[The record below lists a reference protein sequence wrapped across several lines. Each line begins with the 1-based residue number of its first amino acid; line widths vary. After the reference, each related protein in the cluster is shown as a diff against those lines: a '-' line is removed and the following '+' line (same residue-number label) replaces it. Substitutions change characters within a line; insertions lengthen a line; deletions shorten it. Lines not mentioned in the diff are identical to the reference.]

1 MVLLDSRGDRSDTGP
16 LQLGGGSVRWAALVD
31 GLTAFGALAVTAMLV
46 CYALEPRSPWF
57 VLAFAGACLASSA
70 YGFLQGAW
78 PFGVV
83 ELAWAGVALRR
94 WWGRRATAAHAR

>member
-1 MVLLDSRGDRSDTGP
+1 MDT
-16 LQLGGGSVRWAALVD
+16 
-31 GLTAFGALAVTAMLV
+31 LTAFGALAVASMLLF
-46 CYALEPRSPWF
+46 YALEDRSGWF

-83 ELAWAGVALRR
+83 ERVWSGVALRR
-94 WWGRRATAAHAR
+94 WWLRTREVPG